1 MIFKSYIIEQ
11 NIKLIENKTTLFYG
25 ENLGLKNDFKNYLKI
40 NNSNVKF
47 INLNQEEIL
56 KDTQQFFKEIL
67 NFSLFEDNKIFFINN
82 VTDKILETIES
93 LEIKNKEQLI
103 YLFSEVL
110 DKKSKLRSYFEKS
123 KKNGI
128 VPCYNDNEITI
139 KKIILDKLKL
149 FKGLTTE
156 NLNIIIENT
165 NLDRTKLYNEL
176 NKIIT
181 FFDNKKIETNE
192 LKELLNLK
200 ETDNFEHLRDEAFNG
215 NRTKTNKLIS
225 DTVLEND
232 KSILYLNTINRRLL
246 RLLEVSKN
254 KSTSGLDDAINN
266 LKPPIFWKDKPA
278 FMNQVNKWNINKI
291 EKMLNETYNFELQ
304 IKSNSMI
311 NHEILMKKLLVD
323 LCDLANS

>member
-1 MIFKSYIIEQ
+1 MIIV
-11 NIKLIENKTTLFYG
+11 FY
-25 ENLGLKNDFKNYLKI
+25 
-40 NNSNVKF
+40 
-47 INLNQEEIL
+47 
-56 KDTQQFFKEIL
+56 
-67 NFSLFEDNKIFFINN
+67 
-82 VTDKILETIES
+82 
-93 LEIKNKEQLI
+93 
-103 YLFSEVL
+103 
-110 DKKSKLRSYFEKS
+110 
-123 KKNGI
+123 
-128 VPCYNDNEITI
+128 
-139 KKIILDKLKL
+139 
-149 FKGLTTE
+149 
-156 NLNIIIENT
+156 
-165 NLDRTKLYNEL
+165 
-176 NKIIT
+176 
-181 FFDNKKIETNE
+181 
-192 LKELLNLK
+192 
-200 ETDNFEHLRDEAFNG
+200 FEHLRDEAFNG